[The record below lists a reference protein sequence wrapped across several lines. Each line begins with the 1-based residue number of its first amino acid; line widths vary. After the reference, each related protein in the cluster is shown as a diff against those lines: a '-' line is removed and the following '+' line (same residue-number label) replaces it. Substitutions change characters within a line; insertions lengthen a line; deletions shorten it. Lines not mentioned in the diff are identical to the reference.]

1 MSNEK
6 DISIIPDV
14 FPDKFLDVEPPAK
27 TNLAD
32 EAAYYL
38 ECEGFEA
45 EADYVRQLYRLA
57 KQIFEAK
64 QSNKPIRAAGD
75 LIDQLESL
83 V

>member
-1 MSNEK
+1 MSN
-6 DISIIPDV
+6 DIDITLVPEV
-14 FPDKFLDVEPPAK
+14 FPDRFIPAEPPTK
-27 TNLAD
+27 TCMAD

-38 ECEGFEA
+38 ECEGFNE
-45 EADYVRQLYRLA
+45 EADYVRQLHRLA

-64 QSNKPIRAAGD
+64 STNKPIRAAGD

>member
-1 MSNEK
+1 MSN
-6 DISIIPDV
+6 DTTLVPDV
-14 FPDKFLDVEPPAK
+14 FPDRFIPAEPPAK

-38 ECEGFEA
+38 ECEGFNEEA
-45 EADYVRQLYRLA
+45 AYVRQLHRLA

-64 QSNKPIRAAGD
+64 SSNRPIRAAGD